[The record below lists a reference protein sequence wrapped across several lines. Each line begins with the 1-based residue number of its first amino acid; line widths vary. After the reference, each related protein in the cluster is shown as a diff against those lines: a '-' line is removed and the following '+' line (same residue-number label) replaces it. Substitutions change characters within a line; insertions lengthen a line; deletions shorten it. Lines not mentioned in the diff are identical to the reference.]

1 MTKNKPALIITL
13 LCVLLCASVKAQH
26 KKNTSAK
33 DEIIYHVFQRSF
45 YDSNGD
51 QHGDLNGIRQK
62 LGYLQQLGVTA
73 ILLTP
78 LYESVF
84 YHNYFASDFK
94 KIDPRYGTM
103 KDYLLLIKDLH
114 RRSMKLYMDMETQY
128 VTEDHIWWKDGIN
141 NPNSKY
147 SDYIIYDDKA
157 HTKPTSIVYGL
168 GGLLGYDS
176 VYRKITTVNLN
187 SPKVLQY
194 NYRLFKFWMDPNNDG
209 KFDDGVDGFRLDHMM
224 DNLDNKGLMPHLFDT
239 FWNPLLTKLRRVN
252 PRINIVAEQASW
264 GSIGVD
270 YLKHGGVDRVF
281 GFRLAFAIRSFKKTE
296 LAAAADSTFQRTPAD
311 KQQIIFIENHD
322 TPRFSFGVNGD
333 VARLK
338 IGAALNLL
346 LGGIPSIYY
355 GQELG
360 MTGTSAKLGA
370 TDANEIPN
378 REAFEWYKSDK
389 GKGMAYWYKK
399 KGPWKDQFNNNK
411 PDDGVSLEEE
421 QNEPSSLWNFYR
433 VMIGLRKSNPVLING
448 IYKTLVNNNDKVFSF
463 ERAAGN
469 KRVIVIINLSDK
481 AQDVA
486 MPFTSNLKDLKKLYG
501 STKPELSANT
511 ITMNMPAYDIEVWDV
526 K

>member
-1 MTKNKPALIITL
+1 M
-13 LCVLLCASVKAQH
+13 
-26 KKNTSAK
+26 
-33 DEIIYHVFQRSF
+33 
-45 YDSNGD
+45 
-51 QHGDLNGIRQK
+51 
-62 LGYLQQLGVTA
+62 
-73 ILLTP
+73 
-78 LYESVF
+78 
-84 YHNYFASDFK
+84 
-94 KIDPRYGTM
+94 
-103 KDYLLLIKDLH
+103 
-114 RRSMKLYMDMETQY
+114 
-128 VTEDHIWWKDGIN
+128 
-141 NPNSKY
+141 
-147 SDYIIYDDKA
+147 
-157 HTKPTSIVYGL
+157 
-168 GGLLGYDS
+168 
-176 VYRKITTVNLN
+176 
-187 SPKVLQY
+187 
-194 NYRLFKFWMDPNNDG
+194 
-209 KFDDGVDGFRLDHMM
+209 
-224 DNLDNKGLMPHLFDT
+224 
-239 FWNPLLTKLRRVN
+239 
-252 PRINIVAEQASW
+252 
-264 GSIGVD
+264 
-270 YLKHGGVDRVF
+270 
-281 GFRLAFAIRSFKKTE
+281 
-296 LAAAADSTFQRTPAD
+296 AAAADSTFQRTPAD

-501 STKPELSANT
+501 STKPELSSNT